1 MGGPPHQTRE
11 HPGRGTGPTADL
23 DSHTNSRETQTRQAV
38 SYHLWEKTGVLCA
51 PSIIFGMRTRQ
62 LVLGRPD
69 LSGEIENRYRHETDV
84 RSKVRLLCVKL
95 VATGEYTSEQIAKI
109 CGKSQSSIFVWIKAF
124 RESGFEGLLGRQKPG
139 PEEGSFRGVPEPV
152 LAELRKGVEDGRWT
166 TAEAA
171 RRWLKD
177 KHQIS
182 RPYVTVWQW
191 LKKLGGVLRVPRPKH
206 PGQNPAAAEAFKK
219 ELGQKLEILQIPA
232 GTRVKVWVMDEARF
246 GLHTEVRRVWITK
259 GVRPVV
265 KRQTRYTWDY
275 LYGALEVVEGEAV
288 FAHLPTVNLECNNLF
303 LKEIIKTDPGA
314 QHVVIADQAGFHL
327 RPGDSRIPEG
337 VHVIALPPYSPE
349 LNPCE
354 QIWDMLRDSE
364 GIANGLFNTVGKLR
378 KAMEP
383 FLRRFWEDTATV
395 LSLVGRPW
403 LHTQANALWK
413 T

>member
-1 MGGPPHQTRE
+1 MF
-11 HPGRGTGPTADL
+11 
-23 DSHTNSRETQTRQAV
+23 V
-38 SYHLWEKTGVLCA
+38 
-51 PSIIFGMRTRQ
+51 MRTRQ

-69 LSGEIENRYRHETDV
+69 LSGEIEERYRKETDV

-95 VATGEYTSEQIAKI
+95 AATGEYTSEQVSKI
-109 CGKSQSSIFVWIKAF
+109 CGKSQSSIFVWFKAF
-124 RESGFEGLLGRQKPG
+124 RENGFEGLLGRQKPG
-139 PEEGSFRGVPEPV
+139 PEDGSFRGVPASVVE
-152 LAELRKGVEDGRWT
+152 ELRKGVESGRWT

-171 RRWLKD
+171 RRWLKE

-219 ELGQKLEILQIPA
+219 NLAQKLESLPIQA

-246 GLHTEVRRVWITK
+246 GLHTELRRVWITK
-259 GVRPVV
+259 GVRPEV

-275 LYGALEVVEGEAV
+275 LYGALEVVEGAAV
-288 FAHLPTVNLECNNLF
+288 FAHLPTVSLECNDLF
-303 LKEIIKTDPGA
+303 LREIIKMDPDA

-327 RPGDSRIPEG
+327 RPGDERVPEG
-337 VHVIALPPYSPE
+337 VHLIALPPYSPE

-354 QIWDMLRDSE
+354 QLWDVIKDSE
-364 GIANGLFNTVGKLR
+364 GVANGLFSSVGKLR

-383 FLRRFWEDTATV
+383 ALRRFWEDATAV

-403 LHTQANALWK
+403 LHSQANVLLK